1 MSVQPNVFDK
11 VHVVRDLSWS
21 ARTASDVSQDIT
33 DLISMAGSL
42 LCAHWRYWCQ
52 ETQKYASTYY
62 TMLGLCHRITR
73 DHGFLNGWLNRA
85 EVMALEHL
93 GPDLQC
99 DGKMSPC
106 YVPGH
111 VPCHCPLFHSWLQGS
126 IGVLSEIAITSSPT
140 ERASI
145 ED

>member
-1 MSVQPNVFDK
+1 
-11 VHVVRDLSWS
+11 
-21 ARTASDVSQDIT
+21 
-33 DLISMAGSL
+33 
-42 LCAHWRYWCQ
+42 
-52 ETQKYASTYY
+52 
-62 TMLGLCHRITR
+62 MLGLCHRITR

-145 ED
+145 DDQQITDAEQVAIPPTMPIMPLLVRSSCQWYS